1 MNHTTTPV
9 HASPSHPPALRWL
22 RALPACLLLLS
33 TSLPAMAQSDSA
45 ASAAD
50 KDAQIA
56 NLQAEVQNLKAQ
68 LAGTTPAPAA
78 ATPAETAMPA
88 AAVQPASRPATTP
101 RSTTEG
107 STDDSIV
114 KMSAF
119 EVRTTQGMGYSAGN
133 SASAL
138 KTSESLMKLPAQII
152 VVTSDMIKDI
162 GSNNA
167 SDVLAYAGLVPYYR
181 GPAILS
187 RGSRIGNPYT
197 DDVPQSSGIG
207 ISDNTYIDTY
217 QVIKGPQ
224 QALYPLASL
233 GGLVLQTTKKPLP
246 GVTQYIAD
254 EKVQQWGR
262 QRFTFDANQ
271 PLGDIGD
278 AKFTGRVE
286 GVIQSGQGPLLN
298 SKDDRYGVF
307 PNFSIDWKNTHIVA
321 QYGALIFHY
330 LPGGTGILTPTG
342 DIYAGLGHRNQN
354 SPRNNNDKNEQHD
367 ARLSWTQILSDNWQ
381 VKSQGTFFNV
391 RRYGSTGFPTTVNWN
406 NNTVTYTIRRNNGFQ
421 EALDVQTDVSGKY
434 DIGSLPATT
443 AFGFNLHDQ
452 TGFSA
457 FWIGTPVTIP
467 IGDANAINSIVLPS
481 VYGYTA
487 PANPGSRSKQ
497 YVSNGYLM
505 QTVEV
510 IPRWLT
516 LAAGGTYSQIE
527 TITDTNLALRNP
539 FTATDSAAS
548 QVLHRYAAIVTITK
562 DLTAYASES
571 TTFNPNV
578 GPDVNNQP
586 LPSVLGKSDEVGVK
600 TNFFDGKLSASI
612 AVYKMTLTNQAVLAA
627 FPALNSAGLNYYIP
641 IGTTTS
647 KGWDASFALA
657 PVPGLQI
664 VGTAYM
670 GTVKDQNDNPI
681 TGTVENSWSIFGR
694 YDFDRTSSMKGL
706 YAGGGAQKA
715 GGKWFTM
722 SGLILPGGAPL
733 PKNSSGASLFK
744 LKQDVLVNLFVGYE
758 INRHWNVRVD
768 CVNVLDKTYPVGAQ
782 GVGLADIVDPRTF
795 SFETTYKY

>member
-1 MNHTTTPV
+1 MTRGSLRLSAAIV
-9 HASPSHPPALRWL
+9 SAAFAL
-22 RALPACLLLLS
+22 
-33 TSLPAMAQSDSA
+33 SLPSVRA
-45 ASAAD
+45 AEDPQAA
-50 KDAQIA
+50 IA
-56 NLQAEVQNLKAQ
+56 ALKAA
-68 LAGTTPAPAA
+68 LAERDAEIAKLKADAAAKPAA
-78 ATPAETAMPA
+78 APTSTTSA
-88 AAVQPASRPATTP
+88 APGVTKPATAAEET
-101 RSTTEG
+101 SDG
-107 STDDSIV
+107 SL

-138 KTSESLMKLPAQII
+138 KTSEPLMKLPAQII
-152 VVTSDMIKDI
+152 VLTSDMIKDI

-167 SDVLAYAGLVPYYR
+167 SDALSYAGLVPYYR

-197 DDVPQSSGIG
+197 DDVPQAGGVG

-224 QALYPLASL
+224 QVLYPLASL

-254 EKVQQWGR
+254 EKIQQWGR

-271 PLGDIGD
+271 PLGDVNE
-278 AKFTGRVE
+278 AKLTARITGV
-286 GVIQSGQGPLLN
+286 VQTGQGPLLN
-298 SKDDRYGVF
+298 SKDDRYGIF
-307 PNFSIDWKNTHIVA
+307 PSFSIDWKNTHIVA
-321 QYGALIFHY
+321 QYGELIFKY

-342 DIYAGLGHRNQN
+342 DVYTGLGHRNQN
-354 SPRNNNDKNEQHD
+354 SMPNNVDRDEQHD
-367 ARLSWTQILSDNWQ
+367 ARLSWTQVLSDNWQ

-406 NNTVTYTIRRNNGFQ
+406 NNTMTYTIRRNNGRQ

-434 DIGSLPATT
+434 EIFSLPATS

-481 VYGYTA
+481 VYAYTA
-487 PANPGSRSKQ
+487 PANPGTRTKQ
-497 YVSNGYLM
+497 YVSNGYFMETL
-505 QTVEV
+505 EV

-516 LAAGGTYSQIE
+516 LAGGFTFSQIE
-527 TITDTNLALRNP
+527 NITDTNLALRNP
-539 FTATDSAAS
+539 FTATDSAAHE
-548 QVLHRYAAIVTITK
+548 VLHRYAAVLTLTK
-562 DLTAYASES
+562 DLTAYVSES

-578 GPDVNNQP
+578 GPDINNQP

-600 TNFFDGKLSASI
+600 TSFFEGKLSASL
-612 AVYKMTLTNQAVLAA
+612 AVYKMTLTNQAILAA

-647 KGWDASFALA
+647 RGWDASVALA
-657 PVPGLQI
+657 PLPGLQI
-664 VGTAYM
+664 VGTAYV
-670 GTVKDQNDNPI
+670 GTVKDQNNNPI
-681 TGTVENSWSIFGR
+681 TGTVQNSWSVFSR
-694 YDFDRTSSMKGL
+694 YDFDRNSGLKGL
-706 YAGGGAQKA
+706 YMGGGAQRA

-722 SGLILPGGAPL
+722 SGMVLPGGAPL
-733 PKNSSGASLFK
+733 PVNSSGTSIFK
-744 LKQDVLVNLFVGYE
+744 LKQEVLMNAFVGYE

-768 CVNVLDKTYPVGAQ
+768 CVNVLDKSYPIGAQ
-782 GVGLADIVDPRTF
+782 GVGLVDIVDPRTF
-795 SFETTYKY
+795 SFQATFKY